1 MKQIK
6 KVVVYYTDGTYEE
19 IESAKGGGV
28 GTPTPFKPTKESPTT
43 PVIPD
48 NPWPWGIPGEAGKWP
63 YYPGRQPS
71 IVD

>member
-19 IESAKGGGV
+19 IESAKGGV
-28 GTPTPFKPTKESPTT
+28 GTPTPFKPAKESPTT